1 MASSVF
7 MYSSEDSTA
16 KKADSMPNIL
26 LGIDYEWPLIFLW
39 DI

>member
-26 LGIDYEWPLIFLW
+26 LRIDYE
-39 DI
+39 

>member
-1 MASSVF
+1 

-16 KKADSMPNIL
+16 KKADSVPNIL
-26 LGIDYEWPLIFLW
+26 LGVDYEWPLIFLW